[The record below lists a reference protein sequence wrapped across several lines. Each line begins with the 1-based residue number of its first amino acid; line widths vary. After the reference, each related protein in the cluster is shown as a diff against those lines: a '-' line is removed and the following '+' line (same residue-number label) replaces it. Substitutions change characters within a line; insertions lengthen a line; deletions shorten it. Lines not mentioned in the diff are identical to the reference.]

1 MAGSNRSILAFVLF
15 ASVLATGCVSGT
27 RTLENG
33 AVLHTPRT
41 NRDEV
46 LVEFPPVPVADG
58 VHEWEIPALPSSQL
72 VGLVVRP
79 LKNGSA
85 PVTMTD
91 ESEVAAPA
99 FAEILVTAVVTDL
112 DTGRVLADTT
122 PMHWKSLRWRQL
134 QGAPGW
140 PVPDNAWNTRG
151 MPVIMR
157 LTDLGPSKW
166 SIRVRLREADIAK
179 QWADQLQFLIVG
191 QKIEAQLATP
201 SRAKSEE

>member
-1 MAGSNRSILAFVLF
+1 MAGSNRLILAFVLF

-41 NRDEV
+41 NRGEV

-58 VHEWEIPALPSSQL
+58 VHAWEIPALPSSQL

-79 LKNGSA
+79 LKDGSA
-85 PVTMTD
+85 PATMTD
-91 ESEVAAPA
+91 ESGVTAPA

-122 PMHWKSLRWRQL
+122 PMHWKSLRWRQM
-134 QGAPGW
+134 QGSPGW
-140 PVPDNAWNTRG
+140 PVPENAWNTRG

-157 LTDLGPSKW
+157 LTDLGPSEW
-166 SIRVRLREADIAK
+166 SIRVRLRDADVAT

-191 QKIEAQLATP
+191 QKIEAQSAKPARATGE
-201 SRAKSEE
+201 K